1 MTKTGTGVAVSLLLG
16 WLMAGNVQAAT
27 DAAPAGAGHSAAMDS
42 LYGQRMDVCLNEL
55 NTLKNVDQAGYDRQA
70 RALNAEMTRAVRYL
84 LQRDQLNQEM
94 RSVMDKL
101 YQARLTGQC
110 QSVHNTLFDVLLVQ
124 ANGGEVRAGGDK

>member
-1 MTKTGTGVAVSLLLG
+1 MTKTGTGVVGGLLVCC
-16 WLMAGNVQAAT
+16 LMSGSALAAT
-27 DAAPAGAGHSAAMDS
+27 DAAPTGGGHSAAMDT
-42 LYGQRMDVCLNEL
+42 LYGQRIDVCLNEL
-55 NTLKNVDQAGYDRQA
+55 NTLKNVDQPGYERQA
-70 RALNAEMTRAVRYL
+70 RALNGEMARAVRYL

-124 ANGGEVRAGGDK
+124 ANGGEARTGGDK